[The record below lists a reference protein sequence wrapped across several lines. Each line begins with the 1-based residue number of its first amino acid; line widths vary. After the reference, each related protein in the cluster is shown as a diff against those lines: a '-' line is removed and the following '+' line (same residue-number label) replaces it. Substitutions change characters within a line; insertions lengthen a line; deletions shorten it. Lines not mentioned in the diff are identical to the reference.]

1 MTLARRRSLAVLFA
15 SLFLAALSFV
25 GAQPA
30 FAAGCYDGTC
40 KGLPISSTNYSGVPC
55 TTNARQLTEFSEPG
69 HRIQLMYS
77 PTCNSAWV
85 RLTTR
90 SGAAPTACNTTWG
103 QIATYT
109 PQRTFAYATGAQAD
123 CRAGYSVVS
132 RMSPFGNVLVRA
144 CINYVWGSSQ
154 PNGGLTSPCTTYY

>member
-40 KGLPISSTNYSGVPC
+40 KGLSPSTSTNYSGVPC
-55 TTNARQLTEFSEPG
+55 TNNVRQLTEFSEPG
-69 HRIQLMYS
+69 HRIQLIQS
-77 PTCNSAWV
+77 LTCNSAWV

-90 SGAAPTACNTTWG
+90 SGAAPTA
-103 QIATYT
+103 
-109 PQRTFAYATGAQAD
+109 
-123 CRAGYSVVS
+123 
-132 RMSPFGNVLVRA
+132 
-144 CINYVWGSSQ
+144 
-154 PNGGLTSPCTTYY
+154 